1 MKYMEFK
8 NRNWS
13 YLGDKKTWCRE
24 EDNGTYTLQIA
35 LKGMMSDGFINEL
48 CEFINSHEVISG
60 KPFTSY
66 GGLNAGERVSLK

>member
-35 LKGMMSDGFINEL
+35 LKGITTDDFQKEL
-48 CEFINSHEVISG
+48 VEFIDSHEIVSG
-60 KPFTSY
+60 MPFTSY
-66 GGLNAGERVSLK
+66 GSLNAGERVVLR